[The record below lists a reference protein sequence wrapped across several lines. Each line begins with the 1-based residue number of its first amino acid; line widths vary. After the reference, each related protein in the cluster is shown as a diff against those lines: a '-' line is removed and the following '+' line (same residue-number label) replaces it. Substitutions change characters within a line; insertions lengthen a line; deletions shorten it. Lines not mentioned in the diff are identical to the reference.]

1 MDIQRLSENRVKCT
15 FTKDELLYNYGIDSS
30 LPVEEFRK
38 SFQENIHEI
47 ANDII
52 KELDLEIDGELKVIA
67 KMMPAKD
74 GNIDIF
80 LSYTTEE
87 MPVPPITPLDILSQI
102 FGRVMQQ
109 NPNGASQLPNENAK
123 TANELAKAFE
133 GKKDVIGEK
142 GVYKFRNI
150 QSLTEFVNL
159 IGKQKSD
166 SMLYKKDDLYYLYL
180 LNKTKALDAI
190 ASEYLANTENISD
203 TFLTEHAELIIEKDA
218 IDKLLSIS

>member
-74 GNIDIF
+74 DNIDVF

-87 MPVPPITPLDILSQI
+87 MPIPPITPLDILSQI
-102 FGRVMQQ
+102 FGKVMQQ
-109 NPNGASQLPNENAK
+109 NPNGASQLPNGNTK

-133 GKKDVIGEK
+133 NKKDAIGEK
-142 GVYKFRNI
+142 GIYKFKNI
-150 QSLTEFVNL
+150 QILTEFVNL

-166 SMLYKKDDLYYLYL
+166 SMLYKKDNLYYLCL
-180 LNKTKALDAI
+180 SNKTKALDTI
-190 ASEYLANTENISD
+190 ASEYLANAENISD

-218 IDKLLSIS
+218 IGKLLSIS